1 MKRWGILALVMIVVA
16 AGLLIVRLRLANP
29 SSVSHAPQTDLART
43 PNSAY
48 KYNLCIEAFAY
59 AHAQPDNPFKTD
71 YTFHD
76 PFRNANDTIIPLL
89 MDLNRS
95 DQTVSFKVKIIVG
108 QLGTFTDWI
117 WHVSALD
124 GISVLLPDKQGYLQ
138 RPSVPQFIVSSLNGD
153 GRMAVLDF
161 TCAEQW
167 QWSAVQIHSH
177 RNVLM
182 ATRRISA
189 AQIINVSR
197 ANPGKAALL
206 DIDA

>member
-1 MKRWGILALVMIVVA
+1 
-16 AGLLIVRLRLANP
+16 
-29 SSVSHAPQTDLART
+29 
-43 PNSAY
+43 
-48 KYNLCIEAFAY
+48 
-59 AHAQPDNPFKTD
+59 
-71 YTFHD
+71 
-76 PFRNANDTIIPLL
+76 

-161 TCAEQW
+161 SCPQQRQRE
-167 QWSAVQIHSH
+167 AVEIYSH
-177 RNVLM
+177 RNVLIADRGKR
-182 ATRRISA
+182 AT
-189 AQIINVSR
+189 
-197 ANPGKAALL
+197 P
-206 DIDA
+206 